1 MQLIHHPRRYRAER
15 GGCSRGPRYAGPMT
29 ATTPSLARRA
39 APHVYEHRAWIMAGI
54 MLTTALAAIEGT
66 IVATALPSVVR
77 DFGSFAS
84 FPWVFSL
91 YLLAQAVS
99 VPFYGRL
106 ADMIGRRPVLLAGV
120 SLFIVGSA
128 LCGVAWSMGSLI
140 AFRGIQ
146 GLGAGVVFPVTQT
159 IMGDMFDL
167 EARAKAQGATAS
179 VWATCSVLG
188 PALGG
193 IFSEQ
198 ASWRWIF
205 LINIPVGLFAIAL
218 IARFLT
224 DPPEAREKRV
234 FDLQGGLSLL
244 IGSAALMVALL
255 QGGVRWS
262 WSSQPSIALFAT
274 SILAFAWCWRAERAA
289 TDPIIPPWVISR
301 RPILAANV
309 VSLVVGAIVLGLT
322 AFFPTY
328 AQHVLGVGPTLAG
341 FGFAAAL
348 LGWPLAVTQAG
359 RVYLRVGF
367 RPVAMVGGVFAM
379 VGGIWLSL
387 MGEHASLGLAAG
399 GNFIVGMGL
408 GWMATTS
415 MISVQGMVGW
425 SERGAATGSN
435 MFARTLGSALGT
447 AVFGALFNN
456 SIAHRLHAAPAA
468 LRDALPSSVRSI
480 SSTSIQDPR
489 AQAYLSEA
497 IASGAHRVFVGV
509 AILGGI
515 GLFAS
520 TKMLRRPHER

>member
-1 MQLIHHPRRYRAER
+1 
-15 GGCSRGPRYAGPMT
+15 MT
-29 ATTPSLARRA
+29 TAPAQPIARSA
-39 APHVYEHRAWIMAGI
+39 AAHVYEHRAWIMAGI

-106 ADMIGRRPVLLAGV
+106 ADMVGRRPVLLAGV
-120 SLFIVGSA
+120 ALFIFGSA

-193 IFSEQ
+193 VFAEQ

-224 DPPEAREKRV
+224 DPADAREQRV
-234 FDLQGGLSLL
+234 FDVQGGLSLL
-244 IGSAALMVALL
+244 VGSASLMVALL
-255 QGGVRWS
+255 QGGVRWAWGS
-262 WSSQPSIALFAT
+262 TPSIALFAT
-274 SILAFAWCWRAERAA
+274 AAVAFAWCWRAERAA
-289 TDPIIPPWVISR
+289 TDPIIPPWVVTR

-359 RVYLRVGF
+359 RVYLRIGF
-367 RPVAMVGGVFAM
+367 RPVAMVGGLAALI
-379 VGGIWLSL
+379 GGTWLSL
-387 MGEHASLGLAAG
+387 MGSHATLGLAAG
-399 GNFIVGMGL
+399 GNFIVGVGL

-415 MISVQGMVGW
+415 MVSVQGMVGW

-456 SIAHRLHAAPAA
+456 SISRRLHDAPAA
-468 LRDALPSSVRSI
+468 LRSALPDSVRSI
-480 SSTSIQDPR
+480 STSSIHDAR
-489 AQAYLSEA
+489 AQAYLSDA

-509 AILGGI
+509 AILGGV
-515 GLFAS
+515 GLLAS
-520 TKMLRRPHER
+520 SMMLRRPHEP